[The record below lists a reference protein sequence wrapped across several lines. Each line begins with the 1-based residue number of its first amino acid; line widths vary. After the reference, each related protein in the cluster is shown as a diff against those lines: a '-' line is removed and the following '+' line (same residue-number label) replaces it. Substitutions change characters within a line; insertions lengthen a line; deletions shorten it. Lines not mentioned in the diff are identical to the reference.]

1 MGILINQAVFFGVT
15 HNHFFH
21 HHTLFKS
28 GFYKAIYCR
37 WNPRFFVKHRPTVD
51 ESCWLKDYLS
61 LVPHI
66 DPNKENDYCW
76 LSMDC
81 ILHLIYILWLLLIII
96 IINNYYFLLLYYIYV
111 IFLVQ
116 YTTLYIY
123 THTHIPYIYN
133 LSCASRSSVSVMAGR
148 AQISE
153 LTVAFCVLE
162 GTIRF

>member
-81 ILHLIYILWLLLIII
+81 ILHHIYILWLLLIII
-96 IINNYYFLLLYYIYV
+96 NNYYFYYYYI
-111 IFLVQ
+111 I
-116 YTTLYIY
+116 YIC
-123 THTHIPYIYN
+123 HFSCAIYN
-133 LSCASRSSVSVMAGR
+133 PIYIHTRIYHIYHLSCASRSSVSVMAGR

-153 LTVAFCVLE
+153 LTVVFCVLE